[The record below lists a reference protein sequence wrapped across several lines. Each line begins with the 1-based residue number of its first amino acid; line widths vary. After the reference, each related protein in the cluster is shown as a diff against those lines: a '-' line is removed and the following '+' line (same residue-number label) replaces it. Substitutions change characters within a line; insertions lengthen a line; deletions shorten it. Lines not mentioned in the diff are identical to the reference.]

1 MGTCSRQP
9 CLEAPAY
16 KYNLG
21 EIYNLCIARGTLTEE
36 EWFKINDHIVQTIV
50 MPESLPLP
58 KNLENVPRDR
68 GRS

>member
-9 CLEAPAY
+9 CLEVPAY
-16 KYNLG
+16 KYSLG
-21 EIYNLCIARGTLTEE
+21 EIYNHCVSRGTLTEE
-36 EWFKINDHIVQTIV
+36 ECFKINDHIVQAIV